1 MNPSKLRALL
11 YEKDKN
17 PSAGSKNPSSAI
29 NQSSISKPNLGS
41 SMPGGSLTMP
51 TNKSAP
57 TAMSP
62 GLPNP
67 MGHAQPISSMPKPPS
82 MGMPKTIGAPKMTL
96 PNPTAAP
103 SIVGQ
108 SASLPKPARF
118 AKTKKLLKPTK
129 EF

>member
-1 MNPSKLRALL
+1 MNPAKLRALL
-11 YEKDKN
+11 YEKD
-17 PSAGSKNPSSAI
+17 KNPSSAI

-51 TNKSAP
+51 SNKSAP

-67 MGHAQPISSMPKPPS
+67 MGHAQPISSMAKPAS
-82 MGMPKTIGAPKMTL
+82 TGMPKTMGAPKMTL

-103 SIVGQ
+103 SIVGSQ
-108 SASLPKPARF
+108 PGLPKPAKFGRM
-118 AKTKKLLKPTK
+118 KKLLKPTK